1 MLPFSR
7 GGEIIHSQPWQEA
20 HVQALNVH
28 QHFCL
33 EALIFPFVRMF
44 LCAFMCVFAC
54 RRGCFRSYSGSSLKS
69 STVCADVDPVN

>member
-7 GGEIIHSQPWQEA
+7 GGEIIHSQPRQEA

-28 QHFCL
+28 QHFCV

-44 LCAFMCVFAC
+44 LCVFMCVCLHAEEAA
-54 RRGCFRSYSGSSLKS
+54 LEA
-69 STVCADVDPVN
+69 TLEAL